1 MADEGTCSISEP
13 SRSPEPEKTG
23 VAPESQQAGSVQVT
37 ILPAVRPDD
46 KSAGLQESNV
56 VSRFA
61 SALMNQSGQQL
72 AQVVEVFS
80 NNIDRQFDRAHE
92 TNEKLQKELR
102 DEQVAH
108 ARTEEQ
114 LKVVLKKDRTGALLN
129 ILGGALL
136 GYGLS
141 DISSTSGKIFSALG
155 FVLLVISSRSL
166 FPWSKE

>member
-1 MADEGTCSISEP
+1 
-13 SRSPEPEKTG
+13 
-23 VAPESQQAGSVQVT
+23 
-37 ILPAVRPDD
+37 
-46 KSAGLQESNV
+46 
-56 VSRFA
+56 
-61 SALMNQSGQQL
+61 MNQSGQQL